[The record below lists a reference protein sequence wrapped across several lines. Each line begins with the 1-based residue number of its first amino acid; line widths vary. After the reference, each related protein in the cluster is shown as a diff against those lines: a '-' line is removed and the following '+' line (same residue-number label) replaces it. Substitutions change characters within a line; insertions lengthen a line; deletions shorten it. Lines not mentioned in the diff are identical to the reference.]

1 MYDPPNAPRETSM
14 RKSFT
19 ALLIA
24 TLIVLPGCV
33 FAVGEDAWDDDGHHT
48 SRTAK
53 LEKRVAA
60 LEAKVEA
67 MDR

>member
-1 MYDPPNAPRETSM
+1 M
-14 RKSFT
+14 RKTLT
-19 ALLIA
+19 ALLLL
-24 TLIVLPGCV
+24 TLVVLPGCV
-33 FAVGEDAWDDDGHHT
+33 FAIGDDWDDDDGFHG
-48 SRTAK
+48 SRYSK